1 MGYEFS
7 YTYNHIIMLIHQ
19 TYMEVGHWQ
28 VGWLPLDYLSDAE
41 LLLDGWMLDHAG
53 LDQGDEVVGAPVHLH
68 STVQYSTVHPILD
81 TAHTNPALPPTC
93 SAAGKLSI
101 TGMEIRGIK

>member
-1 MGYEFS
+1 
-7 YTYNHIIMLIHQ
+7 
-19 TYMEVGHWQ
+19 MEVGHGQ

-68 STVQYSTVHPILD
+68 STLHYSTVQCTRHLD
-81 TAHTNPALPPTC
+81 TPPTC
-93 SAAGKLSI
+93 SAAGKLSM
-101 TGMEIRGIK
+101 TGMEIRGIKYKP

>member
-19 TYMEVGHWQ
+19 TYMEVGHGQ

-68 STVQYSTVHPILD
+68 STVQYSTVQYTRHWTRLTP
-81 TAHTNPALPPTC
+81 TPPCPPPAAPLG
-93 SAAGKLSI
+93 S
-101 TGMEIRGIK
+101 

>member
-1 MGYEFS
+1 MSFPIL
-7 YTYNHIIMLIHQ
+7 TINHIITLIHQ

-68 STVQYSTVHPILD
+68 STVYYT
-81 TAHTNPALPPTC
+81 
-93 SAAGKLSI
+93 
-101 TGMEIRGIK
+101 

>member
-1 MGYEFS
+1 
-7 YTYNHIIMLIHQ
+7 
-19 TYMEVGHWQ
+19 MEVGHRQ

-68 STVQYSTVHPILD
+68 STQYSTVQYARQWTRLTP
-81 TAHTNPALPPTC
+81 NPPQP
-93 SAAGKLSI
+93 SPAAPLGS
-101 TGMEIRGIK
+101 

>member
-19 TYMEVGHWQ
+19 TYMEVGHGQ

-53 LDQGDEVVGAPVHLH
+53 LDQGDEVVGAPVHLY
-68 STVQYSTVHPILD
+68 STVQYSTPDIGHGSHSTL
-81 TAHTNPALPPTC
+81 
-93 SAAGKLSI
+93 
-101 TGMEIRGIK
+101 

>member
-1 MGYEFS
+1 
-7 YTYNHIIMLIHQ
+7 MLIHQ
-19 TYMEVGHWQ
+19 TYMEVGHGQ

-68 STVQYSTVHPILD
+68 STVQYSTPDIGHGSHQPR
-81 TAHTNPALPPTC
+81 PAPHLQR
-93 SAAGKLSI
+93 
-101 TGMEIRGIK
+101 RGEAEHDWDGDQRHQVQTLKRGHY

>member
-1 MGYEFS
+1 
-7 YTYNHIIMLIHQ
+7 
-19 TYMEVGHWQ
+19 MEVGHGQ

-68 STVQYSTVHPILD
+68 STVQYNTVHLTLD
-81 TAHTNPALPPTC
+81 TAHTTPALPPTC